1 MLEFRKSSYSRNTL
15 VFLLTC
21 GCRIFFT
28 LFFGW
33 KIIKKTKFRHAKE
46 IDLDT
51 GRQLDESTDYEEKP
65 KNLVDR
71 LWAWAA

>member
-1 MLEFRKSSYSRNTL
+1 MLAYRTFSPSFYVFEFSTDRDSS
-15 VFLLTC
+15 
-21 GCRIFFT
+21 IFFT

-33 KIIKKTKFRHAKE
+33 KILKKTKFRNAKE

-51 GRQLDESTDYEEKP
+51 GRQLDESTDYAEKP